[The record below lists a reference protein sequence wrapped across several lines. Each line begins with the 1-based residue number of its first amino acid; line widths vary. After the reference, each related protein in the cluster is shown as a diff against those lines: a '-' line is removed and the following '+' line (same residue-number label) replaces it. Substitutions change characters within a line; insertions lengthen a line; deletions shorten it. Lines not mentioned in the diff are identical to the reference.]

1 MLKRIGL
8 FASGLALSAS
18 ASFGNAAQD
27 FDMETVESELTELA
41 TSAQTLFNTVAP
53 IVIGVVALGVL
64 IAFIKKVK
72 KS

>member
-1 MLKRIGL
+1 MKRIGL
-8 FASGLALSAS
+8 FVTGLVLSAS
-18 ASFGNAAQD
+18 ASFGEAAAY
-27 FDMETVESELTELA
+27 DMAQVESELTELA
-41 TSAQTLFNTVAP
+41 SSAQTLFNTVAP